1 MKSIAVKAFGRHLK
15 GADASVP
22 FSFGGFFGNSGK
34 PSGGIWSIPSI
45 PSIPF
50 LYPLDGSV
58 GYRAEGVRLVGQDIS
73 SQNICVRVA
82 MEKRNSPAGTGLSI
96 RMHLRCPRS
105 ESLTD

>member
-82 MEKRNSPAGTGLSI
+82 MEKRKALLDQN
-96 RMHLRCPRS
+96 
-105 ESLTD
+105 